1 MVIFPV
7 CWTSFSFVCR
17 TITDVDG
24 GVLGI
29 GDVGK
34 LSAVEQNANSEP
46 KNQQIQ

>member
-17 TITDVDG
+17 TITGIDG

-34 LSAVEQNANSEP
+34 LSAVEQNMKPEP
-46 KNQQIQ
+46 KDQQIQ